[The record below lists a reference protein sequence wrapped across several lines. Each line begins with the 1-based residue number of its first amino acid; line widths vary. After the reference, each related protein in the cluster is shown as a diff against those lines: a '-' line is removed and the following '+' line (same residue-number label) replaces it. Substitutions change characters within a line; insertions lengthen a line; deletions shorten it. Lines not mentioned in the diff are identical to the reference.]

1 MATGRP
7 ISSAYSQVFSV
18 LTSTPATALTHRSR
32 ESATRRPA
40 LVSEK
45 KMP

>member
-1 MATGRP
+1 M
-7 ISSAYSQVFSV
+7 AYSQTFSV
-18 LTSTPATALTHRSR
+18 LTSTPATELTQT
-32 ESATRRPA
+32 SAASTVRMPA